1 MKRIF
6 KLKGQMI
13 ISCFLSVII
22 GYLICIPFG
31 GLIKREPG
39 YSESMKKVRMYNKDI
54 VRELSSAK
62 LYSSNN
68 SDIQEIFNKISDS
81 YKMKERPELYMTD
94 EKGNILCSNN
104 KTPVNNIN
112 VSGKNEIIELN
123 DRYYICTNIMKKS
136 DSRYIVA
143 VSRGYIGDDLDLMV
157 IWFIIS
163 MIVFFI
169 ITYRKVDYLNKISE
183 YVKKIA
189 QGDLKTRVPIKYNNE
204 ISSLAQNINYMAKEL
219 EEHDLRQKE
228 FITNISHD
236 LRTPLT
242 TMIGYLDMIEEEK
255 YDDETELKHYINII
269 SRKASYL
276 KSMMEDFFYYSKLSS
291 DDIPMEITKIS
302 LNECLDMIMEE
313 DSKGFAEKGLKLTKK
328 VCMEEVL
335 IDGDPMLIA
344 RALQNLL
351 SNALKYSRKDTDVI
365 VSLNKDDKQKSC
377 TISVKNVPMD
387 ELSDDDI
394 EKMFNRLYK
403 KDKSRKNG
411 GSGLGLAIT
420 KEIVK
425 NHKGNICALRC
436 GKYLEIMINFNLS
449 LF

>member
-1 MKRIF
+1 MV
-6 KLKGQMI
+6 L
-13 ISCFLSVII
+13 SCVLSVII
-22 GYLICIPFG
+22 GWIICIPFG
-31 GLIKREPG
+31 NMRKQPSYSKCIEKIHMDNRNVIKQ
-39 YSESMKKVRMYNKDI
+39 
-54 VRELSSAK
+54 LSSAK
-62 LYSSNN
+62 LYSENIADVQEVFDNISN
-68 SDIQEIFNKISDS
+68 DKKLKD
-81 YKMKERPELYMTD
+81 RPELYLTD
-94 EKGNILCSNN
+94 EKGNVLCRNV
-104 KTPVNNIN
+104 KTPVHNIDVN
-112 VSGKNEIIELN
+112 GKNEIIGLD
-123 DRYYICTNIMKKS
+123 DRNYIATNIMKKS
-136 DSRYIVA
+136 DSRYIV
-143 VSRGYIGDDLDLMV
+143 VTIRGYVGSDLDVML
-157 IWFIIS
+157 IWFVVTL
-163 MIVFFI
+163 IVFFV
-169 ITYRKVDYLNKISE
+169 ITYRKVNYLNKISE

-189 QGDLKTRVPIKYNNE
+189 HGDLKTRVPIKYHNE

-219 EEHDLRQKE
+219 EEHDSKQKE

-242 TMIGYLDMIEEEK
+242 TMIGYLDMIEENK

-276 KSMMEDFFYYSKLSS
+276 RSMMEDFFYYSKLSS
-291 DDIPMEITKIS
+291 DDIPLEITKIN

-313 DSKGFAEKGLKLTKK
+313 DFKGFAEKGLKLIKK

-351 SNALKYSRKDTDVI
+351 SNALKYSREDTDV
-365 VSLNKDDKQKSC
+365 VVELSKEYKEKAC
-377 TISVKNVPMD
+377 TISVKNVPKE
-387 ELSDDDI
+387 ELTDDDI

-425 NHKGNICALRC
+425 NHHGTIAAERC
-436 GKYLEIMINFNLS
+436 SEYLEIKLKLNLS
-449 LF
+449 